1 MNNVLFAFC
10 VLGGLGIVFGL
21 VLAIASR
28 IFHVEEDPRIAQ
40 VAACLN
46 GANCGACGYAGC
58 NAYAE
63 AVVKEDVPRNL
74 CGPGGAEAAAQVAAI
89 MGEEPGEFV
98 RQVAFVRC
106 NGGNKAHNKY
116 KYDGVKDCAL
126 ASGSIGGGPLSCAYG
141 CMGFG
146 NCVSVCQFD
155 AIHVVDGVAKVD
167 REKCKGCLACV
178 SACPKKLIVAL
189 PYEAEGAIP
198 CNNTDKGGI
207 TRKVCESGCLGCRI
221 CEKNCPH
228 NAVHIVNNLS
238 VKDFSKC
245 QNCGICA
252 EKCPRKLI
260 FFPGGPAAAEDAA
273 AKLG

>member
-28 IFHVEEDPRIAQ
+28 IFHVEEDPRIAE

-63 AVVKEDVPRNL
+63 AVVKDDVPRNL
-74 CGPGGAEAAAQVAAI
+74 CGPGGAETAAQVAAI

-106 NGGNKAHNKY
+106 SGGNKAHSKY
-116 KYDGVKDCAL
+116 NYDGVKDCAL
-126 ASGSIGGGPLSCAYG
+126 ASSSIGGGPLSCAYG

-146 NCVSVCQFD
+146 NCVSVCKFD
-155 AIHVVDGVAKVD
+155 AIHVENGVAKVD
-167 REKCKGCLACV
+167 REKCQGCLACV

-207 TRKVCESGCLGCRI
+207 TRKVCESGCLGCHL
-221 CEKNCPH
+221 CEKNCPN

-260 FFPGGPAAAEDAA
+260 FFPGSPAQKEEAAE
-273 AKLG
+273 KIG